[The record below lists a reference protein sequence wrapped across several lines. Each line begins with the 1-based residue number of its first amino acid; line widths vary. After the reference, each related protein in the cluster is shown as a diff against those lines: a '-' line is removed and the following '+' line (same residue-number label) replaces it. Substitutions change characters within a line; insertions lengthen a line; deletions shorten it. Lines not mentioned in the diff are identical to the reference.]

1 MLSIEMGTSAL
12 KDQPGLRG
20 DSIAR
25 SPNAASKLKTILAAT
40 VIASVLLVGF
50 KADPSMIAFAR
61 QNLVAW
67 CIIPF
72 DSMHRS
78 PLERAQMLKRLGI
91 QRLAIDWRS
100 RDVPRF
106 DDEIKTLQENKITIQ
121 AFWLRGDMY
130 PEKKAPASED
140 GSLELVLATLRRNK
154 VKTQIWNPFDANEEF
169 MALPEVERMKRA
181 IQAVRY
187 VAERAKEIGCSVAI
201 YSHGGWMGEPETEL
215 KIVEQVGMD
224 NVGIVYDYEH
234 ARPQMDRF
242 PEFFPK
248 LVPHLWGVILNGMQ
262 EGGPDFITVGE
273 GDRDLGMLKVMRD
286 SGYRGPIGIMNHDES
301 RDAEVGLRLNMDGL
315 KKMLRQMDDHA
326 ALATY

>member
-106 DDEIKTLQENKITIQ
+106 DDEIKTLQENKITI
-121 AFWLRGDMY
+121 
-130 PEKKAPASED
+130 
-140 GSLELVLATLRRNK
+140 
-154 VKTQIWNPFDANEEF
+154 
-169 MALPEVERMKRA
+169 
-181 IQAVRY
+181 
-187 VAERAKEIGCSVAI
+187 
-201 YSHGGWMGEPETEL
+201 
-215 KIVEQVGMD
+215 
-224 NVGIVYDYEH
+224 
-234 ARPQMDRF
+234 
-242 PEFFPK
+242 
-248 LVPHLWGVILNGMQ
+248 
-262 EGGPDFITVGE
+262 
-273 GDRDLGMLKVMRD
+273 
-286 SGYRGPIGIMNHDES
+286 
-301 RDAEVGLRLNMDGL
+301 
-315 KKMLRQMDDHA
+315 
-326 ALATY
+326 

>member
-1 MLSIEMGTSAL
+1 MRLIKVAIFGL
-12 KDQPGLRG
+12 DDQPGLRQ
-20 DSIAR
+20 DSNAR
-25 SPNAASKLKTILAAT
+25 PPDFTSRLRTTLAAIVT
-40 VIASVLLVGF
+40 ASALLLGF
-50 KADPSMIAFAR
+50 TAEQSMSVFAR

-72 DSMHRS
+72 DARHRS

-100 RDVPRF
+100 KDVPRF
-106 DDEIKTLQENKITIQ
+106 DDEIRTLQENKITIQ

-130 PEKKAPASED
+130 PEKKAPSSED
-140 GSLELVLATLRRNK
+140 GDLELVLATLRRNH
-154 VKTQIWNPFDANEEF
+154 VKTQIWDPFDANEEF
-169 MALPEVERMKRA
+169 MALPEVERLRRA
-181 IQAVRY
+181 TEAVRY
-187 VAERAKEIGCSVAI
+187 VAAQAKEIGCSVAI
-201 YSHGGWMGEPETEL
+201 YAHGGWMGEPETEL

-262 EGGPDFITVGE
+262 QGGPDFITVGE
-273 GDRDLGMLKVMRD
+273 GDRDLGMLKVIRD
-286 SGYRGPIGIMNHDES
+286 SGYRGPIGIMNHDEN
-301 RDAEVGLRLNMDGL
+301 RDAEVGLRLNMEGL
-315 KKMLRQMDDHA
+315 KKMLRQMDDQA
-326 ALATY
+326 ALQTY